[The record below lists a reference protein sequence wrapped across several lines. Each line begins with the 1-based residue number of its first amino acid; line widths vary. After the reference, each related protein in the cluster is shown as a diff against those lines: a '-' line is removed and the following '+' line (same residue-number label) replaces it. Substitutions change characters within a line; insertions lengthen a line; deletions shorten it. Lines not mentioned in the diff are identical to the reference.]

1 MAITG
6 AGFKW
11 YDGFFLSMLAFSI
24 VMVCL
29 SWNRYHLCKL
39 PLHLW
44 ISVDYAAVFV
54 FRLLMFVDN
63 AIAAEVRLDF
73 GRQLRGRHLFGRVLV
88 LSILYGILYP
98 FLWAWTVVGAIW
110 FSGAKNC
117 LPEKNQKWGFLVWLL
132 FSFCGLICLAG
143 NFGKKWLTRRQ
154 AHLRRVP
161 HGTRIS
167 EYRVLLNMIRQPDWV
182 FETAGQEM
190 RAIDQDNAP
199 YSPGTDLSEAQRTAV
214 ETVIQRLPIFTL
226 KAVPTDCSD
235 CPICLEEF
243 QVGQGVRGLPCA
255 HNFHVTCIDKWLRL
269 NVRCPRCRCIVFPN
283 LDLNDLSTS
292 PVDPDRSIVTS
303 HHVRIQPSSY
313 LVRMQGFL
321 LPVRE
326 EDGQLFTSSPSSSS
340 SSDNSPGIVT
350 GTGTG
355 TGFEFVENGG
365 GLSEACDVLAMGEH
379 VQ

>member
-24 VMVCL
+24 IMVGL
-29 SWNRYHLCKL
+29 SWDHYHLCKL

-73 GRQLRGRHLFGRVLV
+73 GRQLRGRHFFGRIVV
-88 LSILYGILYP
+88 LSILYAVLYP
-98 FLWAWTVVGAIW
+98 FLWAWSVVGAVW
-110 FSGAKNC
+110 FAGARNC

-154 AHLRRVP
+154 AHLRRAP

-190 RAIDQDNAP
+190 RGIDQDAAP
-199 YSPGTDLSEAQRTAV
+199 YSPGHDLSESQRTAV
-214 ETVIQRLPIFTL
+214 ETSIQRLPVFIL

-243 QVGQGVRGLPCA
+243 HVGQGVRGLPCA
-255 HNFHVTCIDKWLRL
+255 HNFHVACIDKWLRV
-269 NVRCPRCRCIVFPN
+269 NMKCPRCRCYVFPN
-283 LDLNDLSTS
+283 LNLSNPLTTS
-292 PVDPDRSIVTS
+292 VDSVTH

-313 LVRMQGFL
+313 LVRMQSFL
-321 LPVRE
+321 QPVRE
-326 EDGQLFTSSPSSSS
+326 EDGQLFTSSSPSSSS
-340 SSDNSPGIVT
+340 SSESPNPAA
-350 GTGTG
+350 
-355 TGFEFVENGG
+355 TGFEYVENG
-365 GLSEACDVLAMGEH
+365 SEMCDHVLAMGEH

>member
-6 AGFKW
+6 TGFKW

-24 VMVCL
+24 VMVGL
-29 SWNRYHLCKL
+29 SWDRYHRCKL

-44 ISVDYAAVFV
+44 IAVDYAAVFV
-54 FRLLMFVDN
+54 FRLLMFIDN

-73 GRQLRGRHLFGRVLV
+73 GRQLRGRHLFARVVV
-88 LSILYGILYP
+88 LSILYAVLYP
-98 FLWAWTVVGAIW
+98 FLWAWSVVGAIW
-110 FSGAKNC
+110 FANARNC

-161 HGTRIS
+161 HGHRIS
-167 EYRVLLNMIRQPDWV
+167 AYRVLLNMIRQPDWV
-182 FETAGQEM
+182 FENTGQEM
-190 RAIDQDNAP
+190 RDIDQDNAP
-199 YSPGTDLSEAQRTAV
+199 YNPATNLSEAQRTAV

-226 KAVPTDCSD
+226 KAVPTDCTD

-243 QVGQGVRGLPCA
+243 HVGQGVRGLPCA
-255 HNFHVTCIDKWLRL
+255 HNFHVACIDKWLRL
-269 NVRCPRCRCIVFPN
+269 NAKCPRCRCIVFPN
-283 LDLNDLSTS
+283 LDLNNLFN
-292 PVDPDRSIVTS
+292 PDRSIVSMTP
-303 HHVRIQPSSY
+303 HHVGIQPSSY
-313 LVRMQGFL
+313 LVRMQSFL
-321 LPVRE
+321 LPVSE
-326 EDGQLFTSSPSSSS
+326 EDGQAFTTSPGGSSSS
-340 SSDNSPGIVT
+340 SESP
-350 GTGTG
+350 G

-365 GLSEACDVLAMGEH
+365 GVNETCAVPAMGEH